1 MDWLYSLL
9 DNSSV
14 PVVTAL
20 ILGILTAVSPCPLA
34 TNLTAVA
41 YIGREIDNRRK
52 VFYFGLL
59 YTLGRAVAYSAL
71 GAVLIFLIRKG
82 EDAFG
87 IQDAISTIGE
97 WILGPA
103 LVLIGLFMLFGH
115 LLHLPKFGF
124 SGQASGSWTHG
135 VLGAFILGVLFA
147 MAFCP
152 TSGMLY
158 FGMLIPMSAV
168 ESGGYALPVVYAIA
182 TSLTVLVAAWII
194 AYSMQSLGRV
204 MGKIAIFQRWFNRLV
219 AILFILV
226 GLYYTITI
234 ILSNKTYDTAIR
246 RLAYI

>member
-9 DNSSV
+9 DSSSV
-14 PVVTAL
+14 PVVTAM

-41 YIGREIDNRRK
+41 YLGREIDNRRK
-52 VFYFGLL
+52 VFYLGLL
-59 YTLGRAVAYSAL
+59 YTLGRTIAYSAL
-71 GAVLIFLIRKG
+71 GAVLIFIIRKG
-82 EDAFG
+82 EDAFD
-87 IQDAISTIGE
+87 IQDAISAIGE

-124 SGQASGSWTHG
+124 SGQASGSWTQG
-135 VLGAFILGVLFA
+135 ALGALILGVFFA

-168 ESGGYALPVVYAIA
+168 ESGGYVLPVVYAIA
-182 TSLTVLVAAWII
+182 TSLPVLVAAWII
-194 AYSMQSLGRV
+194 AYSMQSLGKV
-204 MGKIAIFQRWFNRLV
+204 MGKIAVFQRWFNRFV

-234 ILSNKTYDTAIR
+234 IS
-246 RLAYI
+246 

>member
-1 MDWLYSLL
+1 MMDWLYSLL

-14 PVVTAL
+14 PVVTAM

-41 YIGREIDNRRK
+41 YLGREIDNRRK
-52 VFYFGLL
+52 VFYLGLL
-59 YTLGRAVAYSAL
+59 YTLGRTIAYSAL
-71 GAVLIFLIRKG
+71 GAVLIFIIRKG
-82 EDAFG
+82 EDAFD
-87 IQDAISTIGE
+87 IQDAISAIGE

-124 SGQASGSWTHG
+124 SGQASGSWTQG
-135 VLGAFILGVLFA
+135 ALGALILGVLFA

-168 ESGGYALPVVYAIA
+168 ESGGYVLPVVYAIA
-182 TSLTVLVAAWII
+182 TSLPVLLAAWII
-194 AYSMQSLGRV
+194 AYSMQSLGKV
-204 MGKIAIFQRWFNRLV
+204 MGKIAVFQRWFNRFV

-226 GLYYTITI
+226 GLYYTVTI
-234 ILSNKTYDTAIR
+234 IL
-246 RLAYI
+246 

>member
-41 YIGREIDNRRK
+41 YLGREIDNRRK
-52 VFYFGLL
+52 AFYFGSL
-59 YTLGRAVAYSAL
+59 YTLGRAVTYSAL

-97 WILGPA
+97 WIPGPA
-103 LVLIGLFMLFGH
+103 LVLIGLFILFGH

-124 SGQASGSWTHG
+124 SGQASGSWTQ
-135 VLGAFILGVLFA
+135 GASGALILGVLFA

-182 TSLTVLVAAWII
+182 TSLPVLVAAWII
-194 AYSMQSLGRV
+194 AYSMQSLGKV

-234 ILSNKTYDTAIR
+234 IL
-246 RLAYI
+246 

>member
-9 DNSSV
+9 DNSSL

-52 VFYFGLL
+52 VFYLGLL

-71 GAVLIFLIRKG
+71 GAVLIFIIRKG

-97 WILGPA
+97 WVLGPA

-124 SGQASGSWTHG
+124 SGQASGSWTQG
-135 VLGAFILGVLFA
+135 ALGAFILGVLFA

-182 TSLTVLVAAWII
+182 TSLPVLVAAWII
-194 AYSMQSLGRV
+194 AYSM
-204 MGKIAIFQRWFNRLV
+204 
-219 AILFILV
+219 
-226 GLYYTITI
+226 
-234 ILSNKTYDTAIR
+234 
-246 RLAYI
+246 

>member
-9 DNSSV
+9 DSSSV
-14 PVVTAL
+14 PVVTAM

-41 YIGREIDNRRK
+41 YLGREIDNRRK
-52 VFYFGLL
+52 VFYLGLL
-59 YTLGRAVAYSAL
+59 YTLGRTIAYSAL
-71 GAVLIFLIRKG
+71 GAVLIFIIRKG
-82 EDAFG
+82 EDAFD
-87 IQDAISTIGE
+87 IQDAISAIGE

-124 SGQASGSWTHG
+124 SGQASGSWTQG
-135 VLGAFILGVLFA
+135 ALGALILGVLFA

-168 ESGGYALPVVYAIA
+168 ESGGYVLPMVYAIA
-182 TSLTVLVAAWII
+182 TSLPVLVAAWII
-194 AYSMQSLGRV
+194 AYSMQSLGKV
-204 MGKIAIFQRWFNRLV
+204 MGKIAIFQRWFNRFV

-234 ILSNKTYDTAIR
+234 IS
-246 RLAYI
+246 

>member
-9 DNSSV
+9 DSSSV

-20 ILGILTAVSPCPLA
+20 ILGVLTAVSPCPLA

-41 YIGREIDNRRK
+41 YLGRELDNRRK
-52 VFYFGLL
+52 VFYLGLL
-59 YTLGRAVAYSAL
+59 YTLGRTIAYSAL
-71 GAVLIFLIRKG
+71 GAVLIFIIRKG

-124 SGQASGSWTHG
+124 SGQASGSWTQG
-135 VLGAFILGVLFA
+135 ALGAFIIGVLFA

-152 TSGMLY
+152 SSGLLY
-158 FGMLIPMSAV
+158 FGMLIPISA
-168 ESGGYALPVVYAIA
+168 EATAGYLLPLVFAIATALPV
-182 TSLTVLVAAWII
+182 LVVAWGL
-194 AYSMQSLGRV
+194 AYSMQSLGKV

-226 GLYYTITI
+226 GLYYTVTI
-234 ILSNKTYDTAIR
+234 IL
-246 RLAYI
+246 

>member
-9 DNSSV
+9 DSSSV
-14 PVVTAL
+14 PVVTAM

-41 YIGREIDNRRK
+41 YLGREIDNRRK
-52 VFYFGLL
+52 VFYLGLL
-59 YTLGRAVAYSAL
+59 YTLGRTIAYSAL
-71 GAVLIFLIRKG
+71 GAVLIFIIRKG
-82 EDAFG
+82 EDAFD
-87 IQDAISTIGE
+87 IQDAISAIGE

-124 SGQASGSWTHG
+124 SGQASGSWTQG
-135 VLGAFILGVLFA
+135 ALGALILGVLFA

-168 ESGGYALPVVYAIA
+168 ESGGYMLPVVYAIA
-182 TSLTVLVAAWII
+182 TSLPVLVAAWII
-194 AYSMQSLGRV
+194 AYSMQSLGKV
-204 MGKIAIFQRWFNRLV
+204 MGKIAVFQRWFNRFV
-219 AILFILV
+219 V
-226 GLYYTITI
+226 LYYTVTI
-234 ILSNKTYDTAIR
+234 IL
-246 RLAYI
+246 

>member
-9 DNSSV
+9 DNSSL

-20 ILGILTAVSPCPLA
+20 ILGVLTAVSPCPLA

-41 YIGREIDNRRK
+41 YLGREIDNRRK
-52 VFYFGLL
+52 VFYLGLL
-59 YTLGRAVAYSAL
+59 YTLGRTIAYSTL

-87 IQDAISTIGE
+87 IQDTISTIGE

-124 SGQASGSWTHG
+124 SGQASGSWTQG
-135 VLGAFILGVLFA
+135 ALGALILGVLFA

-182 TSLTVLVAAWII
+182 TSLPVLLAAWII
-194 AYSMQSLGRV
+194 AYSIQSLGKV
-204 MGKIAIFQRWFNRLV
+204 MDKIAIFQRWFNRFV

-226 GLYYTITI
+226 GLYYTVTI
-234 ILSNKTYDTAIR
+234 IF
-246 RLAYI
+246 

>member
-41 YIGREIDNRRK
+41 YLGREIDNRRK
-52 VFYFGLL
+52 VFYLGLL
-59 YTLGRAVAYSAL
+59 YTLGRTIAYSAL
-71 GAVLIFLIRKG
+71 GAVLIFIIRKG
-82 EDAFG
+82 EDAFD
-87 IQDAISTIGE
+87 IQDAISAIGE

-124 SGQASGSWTHG
+124 SGQASGSWTQG
-135 VLGAFILGVLFA
+135 ALGALILGVLFA

-168 ESGGYALPVVYAIA
+168 ESGGYVLPMVYAIA
-182 TSLTVLVAAWII
+182 TSLPVLVAAWII
-194 AYSMQSLGRV
+194 AYSMQSLGKV
-204 MGKIAIFQRWFNRLV
+204 MGKIAAV
-219 AILFILV
+219 S
-226 GLYYTITI
+226 YTHLTLPPIC
-234 ILSNKTYDTAIR
+234 SV
-246 RLAYI
+246 

>member
-20 ILGILTAVSPCPLA
+20 ILGVLTAVSPCPLA

-41 YIGREIDNRRK
+41 YLGRELENRRK
-52 VFYFGLL
+52 VFFQGLL
-59 YTLGRAVAYSAL
+59 YTLGRAVAYAML

-82 EDAFG
+82 GDAFG

-103 LVLIGLFMLFGH
+103 LVLVGLFMLFGH

-124 SGQASGSWTHG
+124 SGQASGSWTQG
-135 VLGAFILGVLFA
+135 ALGAFILGVLFA

-152 TSGMLY
+152 TSGMLF

-168 ESGGYALPVVYAIA
+168 ESGGYVLPVVYAIA
-182 TSLTVLVAAWII
+182 TSLPVLVAAWII
-194 AYSMQSLGRV
+194 AFSMQSLSKV
-204 MGKIAIFQRWFNRLV
+204 MGKIAIFQCWLNRLV
-219 AILFILV
+219 ALLFILV
-226 GLYYTITI
+226 GLYYTVTI
-234 ILSNKTYDTAIR
+234 II
-246 RLAYI
+246 

>member
-14 PVVTAL
+14 PVVTAM

-41 YIGREIDNRRK
+41 YLGREIDNRRK
-52 VFYFGLL
+52 VFYLGLL
-59 YTLGRAVAYSAL
+59 YTLGRTIAYSAL
-71 GAVLIFLIRKG
+71 GAVLIFIIRKG
-82 EDAFG
+82 EDAFD
-87 IQDAISTIGE
+87 IQDAISAIGE

-124 SGQASGSWTHG
+124 SGQASGNWTQG
-135 VLGAFILGVLFA
+135 ALGALILGVLFA

-168 ESGGYALPVVYAIA
+168 ESGGYVLPVVYAIA
-182 TSLTVLVAAWII
+182 TSLPVLLAAWII
-194 AYSMQSLGRV
+194 AYSMQSLGKG
-204 MGKIAIFQRWFNRLV
+204 MGKIAIFQRWFNRFV

-234 ILSNKTYDTAIR
+234 IS
-246 RLAYI
+246 

>member
-1 MDWLYSLL
+1 M
-9 DNSSV
+9 
-14 PVVTAL
+14 

-41 YIGREIDNRRK
+41 YLGRELDKRRK
-52 VFYFGLL
+52 VFYLGLL

-115 LLHLPKFGF
+115 LLHLPMCGF

-168 ESGGYALPVVYAIA
+168 ESDGYLLPVVYAIA
-182 TSLTVLVAAWII
+182 TSLPVLVAAWII

-204 MGKIAIFQRWFNRLV
+204 MGKIAVFQRWFNRLV

-226 GLYYTITI
+226 GLYYTVTI
-234 ILSNKTYDTAIR
+234 IL
-246 RLAYI
+246 

>member
-1 MDWLYSLL
+1 MMDLLYSLL

-14 PVVTAL
+14 PVVTAM

-41 YIGREIDNRRK
+41 YLGREIDNRRK
-52 VFYFGLL
+52 VFYLGLL
-59 YTLGRAVAYSAL
+59 YTLGRTIAYSAL

-82 EDAFG
+82 EDAFD

-97 WILGPA
+97 WVLGPA

-124 SGQASGSWTHG
+124 SGQASGSWTQG
-135 VLGAFILGVLFA
+135 ALGAFILGVLFA

-168 ESGGYALPVVYAIA
+168 ETGGYALPVVYAIA
-182 TSLTVLVAAWII
+182 TSLPVLVAAWII

-234 ILSNKTYDTAIR
+234 IL
-246 RLAYI
+246 

>member
-9 DNSSV
+9 NNSSV
-14 PVVTAL
+14 PVVTAM

-41 YIGREIDNRRK
+41 YLGREIDNRRK
-52 VFYFGLL
+52 VFYLGLL
-59 YTLGRAVAYSAL
+59 YTLGRTIAYSAL
-71 GAVLIFLIRKG
+71 GAVLIFIIRKG
-82 EDAFG
+82 EDAFD
-87 IQDAISTIGE
+87 IQDAISAIGE

-124 SGQASGSWTHG
+124 SGQASGSWTQG
-135 VLGAFILGVLFA
+135 ALGALILGVLFA

-168 ESGGYALPVVYAIA
+168 ESGGYVLPVVYAIA
-182 TSLTVLVAAWII
+182 TSLPVLVAAWII
-194 AYSMQSLGRV
+194 AYSMQSLGKV
-204 MGKIAIFQRWFNRLV
+204 MGKIAVFQRWFNRFV
-219 AILFILV
+219 AIIFILV

-234 ILSNKTYDTAIR
+234 IS
-246 RLAYI
+246 

>member
-9 DNSSV
+9 DSSSV
-14 PVVTAL
+14 PVVTAM

-41 YIGREIDNRRK
+41 YLGREIDNRRK
-52 VFYFGLL
+52 VFYLGLL
-59 YTLGRAVAYSAL
+59 YTLGRTIAYSAL
-71 GAVLIFLIRKG
+71 GAVLIFIIRKG
-82 EDAFG
+82 EDAFD
-87 IQDAISTIGE
+87 IQDAISAIGE

-124 SGQASGSWTHG
+124 SGQASGSWTQG
-135 VLGAFILGVLFA
+135 ALGALILGVLFA

-168 ESGGYALPVVYAIA
+168 ESGGYVLPVVYAIA
-182 TSLTVLVAAWII
+182 TSLPVLLAAWII
-194 AYSMQSLGRV
+194 AYSMQSLGKV
-204 MGKIAIFQRWFNRLV
+204 MGKIAIFQRWFNRFV

-234 ILSNKTYDTAIR
+234 IS
-246 RLAYI
+246 

>member
-14 PVVTAL
+14 PVVTAM

-41 YIGREIDNRRK
+41 YLGREIDNRRK
-52 VFYFGLL
+52 VFYLGLL
-59 YTLGRAVAYSAL
+59 YTLGRTIAYSAL
-71 GAVLIFLIRKG
+71 GAVLIFIIRKG
-82 EDAFG
+82 EDAFD
-87 IQDAISTIGE
+87 IQDAISAIGE

-124 SGQASGSWTHG
+124 SGQASGSWTQG
-135 VLGAFILGVLFA
+135 ALGALILGVLFA

-168 ESGGYALPVVYAIA
+168 ESGGYVLPVVYAIA
-182 TSLTVLVAAWII
+182 TSLPVLVAAWII
-194 AYSMQSLGRV
+194 AYSMQSLGKV
-204 MGKIAIFQRWFNRLV
+204 MGKIAVFQRWFNRFV

-234 ILSNKTYDTAIR
+234 IS
-246 RLAYI
+246 

>member
-9 DNSSV
+9 ENSSM
-14 PVVTAL
+14 PVITAL

-41 YIGREIDNRRK
+41 YLGRELENRRK
-52 VFYFGLL
+52 VFYLGLL
-59 YTLGRAVAYSAL
+59 YTLGRTIAYSVL

-103 LVLIGLFMLFGH
+103 LVLIGLFILFGH
-115 LLHLPKFGF
+115 LLRLPQFGF
-124 SGQASGSWTHG
+124 SGQASGIWTQG

-168 ESGGYALPVVYAIA
+168 ESGGYVLPVVYAIA
-182 TSLTVLVAAWII
+182 TSLPVLVVAWII
-194 AYSMQSLGRV
+194 AFSMQSLGKI
-204 MGKIAIFQRWFNRLV
+204 MDKIAIFQRWLNHLV

-234 ILSNKTYDTAIR
+234 IS
-246 RLAYI
+246 

>member
-41 YIGREIDNRRK
+41 YLGRELDNRRK
-52 VFYFGLL
+52 VFYLGLL
-59 YTLGRAVAYSAL
+59 YTLGRTIAYSAL
-71 GAVLIFLIRKG
+71 GAVLIFIIRKG
-82 EDAFG
+82 EDAFD
-87 IQDAISTIGE
+87 IQDAISAIGE

-124 SGQASGSWTHG
+124 SGQASGSWTQG
-135 VLGAFILGVLFA
+135 ALGALILGVLFA

-168 ESGGYALPVVYAIA
+168 ESGGYVLPMVYAIA
-182 TSLTVLVAAWII
+182 TSLPVLLAAWII
-194 AYSMQSLGRV
+194 AYSMQSLGKV
-204 MGKIAIFQRWFNRLV
+204 MGKIAVFQRWFNRFV

-234 ILSNKTYDTAIR
+234 IS
-246 RLAYI
+246 

>member
-20 ILGILTAVSPCPLA
+20 ILGLLTALSPCPLA

-41 YIGREIDNRRK
+41 YLGRELENRGK
-52 VFYFGLL
+52 VLLLGML
-59 YTLGRAVAYSAL
+59 YTLGRTIAYSLL
-71 GAVLIFLIRKG
+71 GAVLIFLIRMG

-87 IQDAISTIGE
+87 IQDTISAFGE

-103 LVLIGLFMLFGH
+103 LILIGLFMLFGH

-124 SGQASGSWTHG
+124 SGQASGSWTQG
-135 VLGAFILGVLFA
+135 ALGAFILGVLFA

-158 FGMLIPMSAV
+158 FGMLIPCRQRSRV
-168 ESGGYALPVVYAIA
+168 D
-182 TSLTVLVAAWII
+182 T
-194 AYSMQSLGRV
+194 YSPWSMPSPHPFLCS
-204 MGKIAIFQRWFNRLV
+204 W
-219 AILFILV
+219 
-226 GLYYTITI
+226 
-234 ILSNKTYDTAIR
+234 
-246 RLAYI
+246 

>member
-14 PVVTAL
+14 PVVTAM

-41 YIGREIDNRRK
+41 YLGREIDNRRK
-52 VFYFGLL
+52 VFYLGLL
-59 YTLGRAVAYSAL
+59 YTLGRTVAYSAL
-71 GAVLIFLIRKG
+71 GAVLIFIIRKG
-82 EDAFG
+82 EDAFD
-87 IQDAISTIGE
+87 IQDAISAIGE

-124 SGQASGSWTHG
+124 SGQASGSWTQG
-135 VLGAFILGVLFA
+135 ALGALILGVLFA

-168 ESGGYALPVVYAIA
+168 ESGGYVLPMVYAIA
-182 TSLTVLVAAWII
+182 TSLPVLLAAWII
-194 AYSMQSLGRV
+194 AYSMQSLGKV
-204 MGKIAIFQRWFNRLV
+204 MGNIAVFQRWFNRLV
-219 AILFILV
+219 AMPFMLV
-226 GLYYTITI
+226 VL
-234 ILSNKTYDTAIR
+234 
-246 RLAYI
+246 

>member
-9 DNSSV
+9 DNSSL

-41 YIGREIDNRRK
+41 YLGREIDNRRK
-52 VFYFGLL
+52 VFYLGLL

-71 GAVLIFLIRKG
+71 GAILIFIIRKG
-82 EDAFG
+82 EDAFD
-87 IQDAISTIGE
+87 IQDAISAIGE

-115 LLHLPKFGF
+115 LL
-124 SGQASGSWTHG
+124 
-135 VLGAFILGVLFA
+135 LGVLFA

-182 TSLTVLVAAWII
+182 TSLPVLVAAWII

-204 MGKIAIFQRWFNRLV
+204 MGKIAVFQRWFNRLV

-226 GLYYTITI
+226 GLYYTVTI
-234 ILSNKTYDTAIR
+234 IL
-246 RLAYI
+246 

>member
-1 MDWLYSLL
+1 M
-9 DNSSV
+9 
-14 PVVTAL
+14 

-41 YIGREIDNRRK
+41 YLGREIDNRRK
-52 VFYFGLL
+52 VFYLGLL
-59 YTLGRAVAYSAL
+59 YTLGRTIAYSAL
-71 GAVLIFLIRKG
+71 GAVLIFIIRKG
-82 EDAFG
+82 EDAFD
-87 IQDAISTIGE
+87 IQDAISAIGE

-124 SGQASGSWTHG
+124 SGQASGSWTQG
-135 VLGAFILGVLFA
+135 ALGALILGVLFA

-168 ESGGYALPVVYAIA
+168 ESGGYVLPVVYAIA
-182 TSLTVLVAAWII
+182 TSLPVLLAAWII
-194 AYSMQSLGRV
+194 AYSMQSLGKV
-204 MGKIAIFQRWFNRLV
+204 MGKIAVFQRWFNRFV

-226 GLYYTITI
+226 GLYYTVTI
-234 ILSNKTYDTAIR
+234 IL
-246 RLAYI
+246 

>member
-9 DNSSV
+9 DSSSV
-14 PVVTAL
+14 PVVTAM

-41 YIGREIDNRRK
+41 YLGREIDNRRK
-52 VFYFGLL
+52 VFYLGLL
-59 YTLGRAVAYSAL
+59 YTLGRTIAYSAL
-71 GAVLIFLIRKG
+71 GAVLIFIIRKG
-82 EDAFG
+82 EDAFD
-87 IQDAISTIGE
+87 IQDAISAIGE

-124 SGQASGSWTHG
+124 SGQASGSWTQG
-135 VLGAFILGVLFA
+135 ALGALIFGVLFA

-168 ESGGYALPVVYAIA
+168 ESGGYVLPMVYAIA
-182 TSLTVLVAAWII
+182 TSLPVLVAAWII
-194 AYSMQSLGRV
+194 AYSMQSLGKV
-204 MGKIAIFQRWFNRLV
+204 MGKIAIFQRWFNRFV

-234 ILSNKTYDTAIR
+234 IS
-246 RLAYI
+246 

>member
-14 PVVTAL
+14 PAVTAL

-52 VFYFGLL
+52 VFYLGLL

-71 GAVLIFLIRKG
+71 GAVLIFIIRKG

-124 SGQASGSWTHG
+124 SGQASGSWTQG

-168 ESGGYALPVVYAIA
+168 ESGGYVLPMVYAIA
-182 TSLTVLVAAWII
+182 TSLPVLVAAWII

-219 AILFILV
+219 AILFIFV

-234 ILSNKTYDTAIR
+234 IL
-246 RLAYI
+246 

>member
-41 YIGREIDNRRK
+41 YLGREIDNRRK
-52 VFYFGLL
+52 VFYLGLL
-59 YTLGRAVAYSAL
+59 YTLGRTIAYSAL

-87 IQDAISTIGE
+87 IQDAISAIGE

-124 SGQASGSWTHG
+124 SGQASGSWTQG
-135 VLGAFILGVLFA
+135 VWGAFVLGVLFS

-168 ESGGYALPVVYAIA
+168 ESGGYVLPM
-182 TSLTVLVAAWII
+182 VLPLPPPFLCSW
-194 AYSMQSLGRV
+194 LH
-204 MGKIAIFQRWFNRLV
+204 
-219 AILFILV
+219 
-226 GLYYTITI
+226 GL
-234 ILSNKTYDTAIR
+234 
-246 RLAYI
+246 

>member
-41 YIGREIDNRRK
+41 YLGREIDNRRK
-52 VFYFGLL
+52 VFYLGLL
-59 YTLGRAVAYSAL
+59 YTLGRTIAYSAL
-71 GAVLIFLIRKG
+71 GAVLIFIIRKG
-82 EDAFG
+82 EDAFD
-87 IQDAISTIGE
+87 IQDAISAIGE

-124 SGQASGSWTHG
+124 SGQASGSWTQG
-135 VLGAFILGVLFA
+135 ALGALILGVLFA

-168 ESGGYALPVVYAIA
+168 ESGGYVLPVVYAIA
-182 TSLTVLVAAWII
+182 TSLPVLVAAWII
-194 AYSMQSLGRV
+194 AYSMQSLGKV
-204 MGKIAIFQRWFNRLV
+204 MGKIAIFQRWFNRFV

-234 ILSNKTYDTAIR
+234 IS
-246 RLAYI
+246 

>member
-9 DNSSV
+9 DSSSV
-14 PVVTAL
+14 PVVTAM

-41 YIGREIDNRRK
+41 YLGREIDNRRK
-52 VFYFGLL
+52 VFYLGLL
-59 YTLGRAVAYSAL
+59 YTLGRTIAYSAL
-71 GAVLIFLIRKG
+71 GAVLIFIIRKG
-82 EDAFG
+82 EDAFD
-87 IQDAISTIGE
+87 IQDAISAIGE
-97 WILGPA
+97 RILGPA

-124 SGQASGSWTHG
+124 SGQASGSWTQG
-135 VLGAFILGVLFA
+135 ALGALIFGVLFA

-168 ESGGYALPVVYAIA
+168 ESGGYVLPMVYAIA
-182 TSLTVLVAAWII
+182 TSLPVLVAAWII
-194 AYSMQSLGRV
+194 AYSMQSLGKV
-204 MGKIAIFQRWFNRLV
+204 MGKIAVFQRWFNRFV

-234 ILSNKTYDTAIR
+234 IS
-246 RLAYI
+246 

>member
-9 DNSSV
+9 DNSSL
-14 PVVTAL
+14 PVATAF

-41 YIGREIDNRRK
+41 YLGREIDNRRK
-52 VFYFGLL
+52 VFLLGSL
-59 YTLGRAVAYSAL
+59 YTLGRIVAYSML
-71 GAVLIFLIRKG
+71 RAVMIFLIRNGK
-82 EDAFG
+82 DAFN
-87 IQDAISTIGE
+87 IQDSISTIGE

-103 LVLIGLFMLFGH
+103 LIFIGLFMLLGH

-124 SGQASGSWTHG
+124 SGQASGSWTQG

-168 ESGGYALPVVYAIA
+168 ESGGYVLPVVYAIA
-182 TSLTVLVAAWII
+182 TSLPVLVAAWII
-194 AYSMQSLGRV
+194 AYSMQSLGKV
-204 MGKIAIFQRWFNRLV
+204 MGKIAVFQRWFNRFV

-226 GLYYTITI
+226 GLYYTGTI
-234 ILSNKTYDTAIR
+234 IL
-246 RLAYI
+246 

>member
-14 PVVTAL
+14 PVVTAM

-41 YIGREIDNRRK
+41 YLGREIDNRRK
-52 VFYFGLL
+52 VFYLGLL
-59 YTLGRAVAYSAL
+59 YTLGRTIAYSAL
-71 GAVLIFLIRKG
+71 GAVLIFIIRKG
-82 EDAFG
+82 EDAFD
-87 IQDAISTIGE
+87 IQDAISAIGE

-124 SGQASGSWTHG
+124 SGQASGSWTQG
-135 VLGAFILGVLFA
+135 TMGAFLLGVLFA

-168 ESGGYALPVVYAIA
+168 ESGGYVLPMVYAIA
-182 TSLTVLVAAWII
+182 SSLPVLVAAWII
-194 AYSMQSLGRV
+194 AYSMQSLGKV
-204 MGKIAIFQRWFNRLV
+204 MGKIAVFQRWFNRFV
-219 AILFILV
+219 AILFIAV
-226 GLYYTITI
+226 GIYYSITMF
-234 ILSNKTYDTAIR
+234 A
-246 RLAYI
+246 